1 MYLMRFFRWLLG
13 WVSFEAEGGFPER
26 LLNLCARSEVPLWNT
41 GRRGVSLQACCYARH
56 YKKLRPLAK
65 KSGMRL
71 HIGQRHGVPFFLHRY
86 RARAGILAG
95 AAVYAGLLMVL
106 SQRIWVIDVHVQ
118 NDAVPTA
125 RIEEVLE
132 PMGVY
137 IGAKR
142 DSLDINTIQLKVLE
156 QLPELSWLTVNL
168 NGSIAEV
175 ETQVRAPAPEITN
188 KSGPSN
194 LKASCDGTIVE
205 IEVYDGQ
212 PMVQKNDAVAE
223 GMLLVSGVVDSKAG
237 PILKRSRARII
248 AETQHDI
255 VIRLPLEE
263 SRLLPNGRVISR
275 PVFQFFGLSIPLYT
289 DGPVEGEY
297 IEEFEKNPLTANG
310 LRLPIGL
317 ATQRFILQDM
327 QTITRTHEQ
336 AAAEAA
342 QLLEQQT
349 AARTAE
355 GIELVERA
363 VEETIENGDY
373 VLTAHDRCREDICR
387 EEPILISE
395 NGG

>member
-1 MYLMRFFRWLLG
+1 MYLLRFFRWLLG

-26 LLNLCARSEVPLWNT
+26 LLNLCARGEVPLWNT

-86 RARAGILAG
+86 RARAGILVG

-106 SQRIWVIDVHVQ
+106 SQHIWIIDVHVQ
-118 NDAVPTA
+118 DNAVPAA
-125 RIEEVLE
+125 RVEEVLE
-132 PMGVY
+132 PLGVF

-142 DSLDINTIQLKVLE
+142 DSLDISTLQLKVLE

-188 KSGPSN
+188 KGGPSN
-194 LKASCDGTIVE
+194 LMAACDGTIVE

-212 PMVQKNDAVAE
+212 PMVQKDDAVAQ

-255 VIRLPLEE
+255 IIRIPLEE
-263 SRLLPNGRVISR
+263 AKLVPNGRIISR
-275 PVFQFFGLSIPLYT
+275 SVFRFFGLSIPLYT
-289 DGPVEGEY
+289 DGPIEGEF
-297 IEEFEKNPLTANG
+297 IEEFENNPLTANG
-310 LRLPIGL
+310 LRLPIGM
-317 ATQRFILQDM
+317 ATQRYILQEM
-327 QTITRTHEQ
+327 QTITRTPEQ
-336 AAAEAA
+336 AVAEAA
-342 QLLEQQT
+342 QQLEQLT
-349 AARTAE
+349 VERTAE
-355 GIELVERA
+355 GIELIERTT
-363 VEETIENGDY
+363 EESIENGEY
-373 VLTAHDRCREDICR
+373 ILIARDRCREDICR

-395 NGG
+395 NGT

>member
-1 MYLMRFFRWLLG
+1 MLGRTSHTSFFGKPTAADRELAHKAIEFVGIESLMDRSCSQL
-13 WVSFEAEGGFPER
+13 SGGQYQMV
-26 LLNLCARSEVPLWNT
+26 L
-41 GRRGVSLQACCYARH
+41 
-56 YKKLRPLAK
+56 
-65 KSGMRL
+65 
-71 HIGQRHGVPFFLHRY
+71 I
-86 RARAGILAG
+86 ARALA
-95 AAVYAGLLMVL
+95 AEPELLVM
-106 SQRIWVIDVHVQ
+106 D
-118 NDAVPTA
+118 
-125 RIEEVLE
+125 E
-132 PMGVY
+132 PE
-137 IGAKR
+137 
-142 DSLDINTIQLKVLE
+142 SNLDFKNQLKVLE

-327 QTITRTHEQ
+327 QTITRTPEQ

-342 QLLEQQT
+342 QLLEQQ
-349 AARTAE
+349 RS
-355 GIELVERA
+355 L
-363 VEETIENGDY
+363 
-373 VLTAHDRCREDICR
+373 
-387 EEPILISE
+387 S
-395 NGG
+395 

>member
-1 MYLMRFFRWLLG
+1 MYLLRFFRWLLG

-26 LLNLCARSEVPLWNT
+26 LLNLCARGEVPLWNT

-86 RARAGILAG
+86 RARAGILVG

-106 SQRIWVIDVHVQ
+106 SQHIWIIDVHVQ
-118 NDAVPTA
+118 DNAVPAA
-125 RIEEVLE
+125 RVEEVLE
-132 PMGVY
+132 PLGVF

-142 DSLDINTIQLKVLE
+142 DSLDISTLQLKVLE

-188 KSGPSN
+188 KGGPSN
-194 LKASCDGTIVE
+194 LMAACDGTIVE

-212 PMVQKNDAVAE
+212 PMVQKDDAVAQ

-255 VIRLPLEE
+255 IIRIPLEE
-263 SRLLPNGRVISR
+263 AKLVPSGRIISR
-275 PVFQFFGLSIPLYT
+275 PVFRFFGLSIPLYT
-289 DGPVEGEY
+289 DGPIEGEF
-297 IEEFEKNPLTANG
+297 IEEFENNPLTANG
-310 LRLPIGL
+310 LRLPIGM
-317 ATQRFILQDM
+317 ATQRYILQEM
-327 QTITRTHEQ
+327 QTITRTPEQ
-336 AAAEAA
+336 ATAEAA
-342 QLLEQQT
+342 QQLEQLT
-349 AARTAE
+349 VERTAE
-355 GIELVERA
+355 GIELIERTT
-363 VEETIENGDY
+363 EESIENGEY
-373 VLTAHDRCREDICR
+373 ILIARDRCREDICR

-395 NGG
+395 NGT